1 MLAYA
6 SMTRTTILIQDEL
19 LLEVKRVARTRG
31 VTVTELIKNALKAYI
46 ESEPRPGLPSFTAAL
61 RREAP
66 RNRVVTGQARTIAGN
81 AVDPHEGSR
90 LEGRR

>member
-46 ESEPRPGLPSFTAAL
+46 ASEPRPGLPSFTAAP
-61 RREAP
+61 RREGP
-66 RNRVVTGQARTIAGN
+66 RDRVVSGKATTIVAG